1 VVGEGGDSGTLGD
14 DNAAVFGGQTRN
26 NASVECP
33 AGLVESEFFGHVN
46 GAFSF
51 RIPDIVCR
59 VTRTAAHRSF
69 RIYFSNYF
77 ENRSV
82 VALELKYFS
91 QSPRAHFWNKT

>member
-1 VVGEGGDSGTLGD
+1 MVGEGGDSGTLGD

-51 RIPDIVCR
+51 RIPG
-59 VTRTAAHRSF
+59 
-69 RIYFSNYF
+69 
-77 ENRSV
+77 
-82 VALELKYFS
+82 
-91 QSPRAHFWNKT
+91 